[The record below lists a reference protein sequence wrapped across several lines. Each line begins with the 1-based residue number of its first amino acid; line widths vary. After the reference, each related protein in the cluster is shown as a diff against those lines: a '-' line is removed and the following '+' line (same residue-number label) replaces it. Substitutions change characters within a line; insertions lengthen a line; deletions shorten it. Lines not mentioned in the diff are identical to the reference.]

1 MSTAC
6 TVVDLAS
13 YRTRSEDSH
22 SEQELI
28 DDISARAFL
37 YLRDEAEANHI
48 AVPNLIAEHMLGM
61 ALVVEAVEG
70 TGAAQALLNAISER
84 LGLTR

>member
-6 TVVDLAS
+6 TVIDLAA
-13 YRTRSEDSH
+13 YRSRTADAH

-37 YLRDEAEANHI
+37 YLRDEAEANGI

-70 TGAAQALLNAISER
+70 TDAAQALLTAISER
-84 LGLTR
+84 LGAIR

>member
-1 MSTAC
+1 MSNAN
-6 TVVDLAS
+6 TVVDLNA
-13 YRTRSEDSH
+13 YRNRVADEH

-37 YLRDEAEANHI
+37 YLRDEADANGISIPH
-48 AVPNLIAEHMLGM
+48 LIAEHMLGM

-70 TGAAQALLNAISER
+70 SGAAQSLLNAISER
-84 LGLTR
+84 IGATR

>member
-6 TVVDLAS
+6 TVTDLAA
-13 YRTRSEDSH
+13 YRSRTAGAH

-37 YLRDEAEANHI
+37 YLRDEAEANGI

-70 TGAAQALLNAISER
+70 ADAAQALLTAISER
-84 LGLTR
+84 LGTAR

>member
-6 TVVDLAS
+6 TVTDLAA
-13 YRTRSEDSH
+13 YRSRTADAH

-28 DDISARAFL
+28 DDISARAFI
-37 YLRDEAEANHI
+37 YLRDEAEAHGI
-48 AVPNLIAEHMLGM
+48 DVSNLIAEHMLGM

-70 TGAAQALLNAISER
+70 SESVQALLTAIRER
-84 LGLTR
+84 LSVAR

>member
-13 YRTRSEDSH
+13 YRPRSKADH

-37 YLRDEAEANHI
+37 YLRDEADANGI
-48 AVPNLIAEHMLGM
+48 AVPDLIAEHMLGM

-84 LGLTR
+84 LGMTR